1 MDIKTLIPIIRKQM
15 PALVAQHIVG
25 VQPMTMDLYPKEII
39 IGYEQEQP
47 DYPHWVEP
55 RNYSRKDY
63 ADIDVWLTN
72 NMGPGGWGLGPY
84 TRWCASS
91 RKYWFRKESDRTMFL
106 LKWS

>member
-1 MDIKTLIPIIRKQM
+1 MKTLIPIIRKQL
-15 PALVAQHIVG
+15 PALVAQDIVG
-25 VQPMTMDLYPKEII
+25 VQPMHLDPKEMI
-39 IGYEQEQP
+39 IGHEPEQP

-55 RNYSRKDY
+55 RNYSRRDY

-72 NMGPGGWGLGPY
+72 NMGPGGWWQGQNG
-84 TRWCASS
+84 RWCASN